1 MDKVCPLC
9 NEIVN
14 KEFICEKCHSYME
27 DFGRIEQYL
36 DAYSADMPIENRNG
50 YCCHLYKC
58 KKCDFTKKVNFKEV
72 NM

>member
-1 MDKVCPLC
+1 MDKICPIC
-9 NEIVN
+9 NKIIE
-14 KEFICEKCHSYME
+14 KEFICEKCYNKMK

-36 DAYSADMPIENRNG
+36 DNYSADMPIENRSG

-58 KKCDFTKKVNFKEV
+58 DYCDFTKKVNFKEI